1 MTANKRPRAAAL
13 ALACALFLPAAART
27 AAAQQQAPAAPF
39 PSRPVQLVIG
49 FPAGG
54 GADLIARGIQNTLAA
69 QLGQSVVVRNVTGAG
84 GTIASQQVANAP
96 PDGHTAMFA
105 PLGGGTVYT
114 AHVLTL
120 PFAPDALRPV
130 CAVYDGPGTLMVA
143 PNSPYRT
150 LDDLIRAAREKPGTI
165 NYGSPGAG
173 SPAHLAMAGFT
184 RAAGLQMEHV
194 PFRGSAEIALAMRAD
209 QVQIFA
215 DAFNIAQQLELRPLA
230 VFRAEPLAM
239 APELPLMRSVG
250 YDFQFSIHGG
260 IFVPRA
266 TPEPVVR
273 RWEDACRATMQA
285 PEALAALERMKVLPN
300 FKPGAEYAE
309 FMRRE
314 HEAVGAI
321 VRAVGIQRQD

>member
-1 MTANKRPRAAAL
+1 MTTDKRRRRAV
-13 ALACALFLPAAART
+13 ALACALFLPALATCPAP
-27 AAAQQQAPAAPF
+27 AQAPAAPF
-39 PSRPVQLVIG
+39 PSRPVQLLIG

-54 GADLIARGIQNTLAA
+54 GADLIARGIQNTLAEK
-69 QLGQSVVVRNVTGAG
+69 LGQSVVVRNVTGAG

-96 PDGHTAMFA
+96 PDGHVALFA

-143 PNSPYRT
+143 PTSPYRT
-150 LDDLIRAAREKPGTI
+150 LDDLVRAARERPGTI

-184 RAAGLQMEHV
+184 RALNLQMEHV
-194 PFRGSAEIALAMRAD
+194 PFRGSADIALAMRAD

-215 DAFNIAQQLELRPLA
+215 DAFNIATQLELRPLA

-239 APELPLMRSVG
+239 APELPLVRSVG

-260 IFVPRA
+260 VFVPRA
-266 TPEPVVR
+266 TPEAVVR

-285 PEALAALERMKVLPN
+285 PDALVALERMRVLPN
-300 FKPGAEYAE
+300 FKPGAEYGE

>member
-1 MTANKRPRAAAL
+1 MPLRRWFFAL
-13 ALACALFLPAAART
+13 AGAFALPAAAP
-27 AAAQQQAPAAPF
+27 AQQQQPF

-143 PNSPYRT
+143 TDSPHRT
-150 LDDLIRAAREKPGTI
+150 LDELVRAAREKPGTI

-184 RAAGLQMEHV
+184 KALDLRMEHV
-194 PFRGSAEIALAMRAD
+194 PFRGSADIALAMRAG

-239 APELPLMRSVG
+239 APELPLVRSVG

-266 TPEPVVR
+266 TPEPVAR
-273 RWEDACRATMQA
+273 RWEDACRATMRA

-300 FKPGAEYAE
+300 FKPGADYAE

-321 VRAVGIQRQD
+321 VKAVGIQKQD

>member
-1 MTANKRPRAAAL
+1 MTTSRRWLRAL
-13 ALACALFLPAAART
+13 ALACALAPPIAARPAAA
-27 AAAQQQAPAAPF
+27 QAPAAPF
-39 PSRPVQLVIG
+39 PSRPVQLLIG

-54 GADLIARGIQNTLAA
+54 GADLIARGIQNTLAEK
-69 QLGQSVVVRNVTGAG
+69 LGQSVVVRNVTGAG

-96 PDGHTAMFA
+96 PDGHLALFA

-150 LDDLIRAAREKPGTI
+150 LDDLVRAAREKPGTI

-184 RAAGLQMEHV
+184 RALDLRMEHV

-215 DAFNIAQQLELRPLA
+215 DAFNIATQLELRPIA

-239 APELPLMRSVG
+239 APELPLVRSVG

-285 PEALAALERMKVLPN
+285 PDALVALERMRVLPN
-300 FKPGAEYAE
+300 FKPGAEYGE